1 MATKKNLG
9 NIEEESEKQE
19 ASVEVQ
25 DKEKNRNGVL
35 KDEIGKL
42 RSDVDKISQE
52 LKSTVNE
59 LKKSIVDIRSA
70 VSEIENPFNLL
81 RSISS
86 EEDLKKLN
94 KKRLP
99 PGVKSLVLGKPETEV
114 APENEKF
121 EQKPPLLE
129 EEKPEPRSVA
139 EPQPPPLAEPEIEE
153 LKPQAK
159 PPEMSKIGTNYLGWV
174 WSLLDSGMSADE
186 VLQLAQA
193 YEFMG
198 YLPSK
203 SSEHI
208 YFLAVACEKVRSKGF
223 SKNWMLLNM
232 YRVAV
237 ISGIRIGIDD
247 VEKIISIAE
256 GEGGKRQS
264 ERTR

>member
-1 MATKKNLG
+1 MANKGKNNLG
-9 NIEEESEKQE
+9 DLEEESEKQE
-19 ASVEVQ
+19 APSEVEEG
-25 DKEKNRNGVL
+25 KKTRNEVL
-35 KDEIGKL
+35 RDEFDKL

-94 KKRLP
+94 RKRLP
-99 PGVKSLVLGKPETEV
+99 PGVKSLVLGKPEKGV
-114 APENEKF
+114 APEEEKP
-121 EQKPPLLE
+121 EQKPPFLE
-129 EEKPEPRSVA
+129 EEKPETPL
-139 EPQPPPLAEPEIEE
+139 LAEPEIEE
-153 LKPQAK
+153 PKPQVQ
-159 PPEMSKIGTNYLGWV
+159 PQLEMSRIGPNYLDWV
-174 WSLLDSGMSADE
+174 WSLLDSGLSADE

-193 YEFMG
+193 YEYMG
-198 YLPSK
+198 YLPSQ

-208 YFLAVACEKVRSKGF
+208 YFLAVACERVRSKGF
-223 SKNWMLLNM
+223 SKNRLLLNM

-237 ISGIRIGIDD
+237 ASGVRIGLDD

-256 GEGGKRQS
+256 GEGERKA
-264 ERTR
+264 ERTK

>member
-1 MATKKNLG
+1 MPNKEKNLG
-9 NIEEESEKQE
+9 DMEEESEKQE
-19 ASVEVQ
+19 EAPTKVQEEKKTRNEVL
-25 DKEKNRNGVL
+25 R
-35 KDEIGKL
+35 DEFDKL

-94 KKRLP
+94 RKRLP
-99 PGVKSLVLGKPETEV
+99 PGVKSLVLGKPEKAA
-114 APENEKF
+114 APEEEKP
-121 EQKPPLLE
+121 EQRPPLLE
-129 EEKPEPRSVA
+129 EEKPETPL
-139 EPQPPPLAEPEIEE
+139 LAETEIEE
-153 LKPQAK
+153 PKLQVQAL
-159 PPEMSKIGTNYLGWV
+159 EMPTIGSNYLDWV
-174 WSLLDSGMSADE
+174 WSLLDSGLSADD

-198 YLPSK
+198 YLPSQ

-208 YFLAVACEKVRSKGF
+208 YTLAVACEKVRSKGF
-223 SKNWMLLNM
+223 TKNRMLLNM
-232 YRVAV
+232 YRAAV
-237 ISGIRIGIDD
+237 TSGVKIGLDD

-256 GEGGKRQS
+256 GEGEKKA
-264 ERTR
+264 ERTK

>member
-1 MATKKNLG
+1 MANKEKNNLG
-9 NIEEESEKQE
+9 DLEEESEKQE
-19 ASVEVQ
+19 APSEVQ
-25 DKEKNRNGVL
+25 EGKKTRNEVL
-35 KDEIGKL
+35 RDEFEKL

-94 KKRLP
+94 RRRLP
-99 PGVKSLVLGKPETEV
+99 PGVKSLVLGKPEKGV
-114 APENEKF
+114 APEEEKP
-121 EQKPPLLE
+121 EQKPPFLE
-129 EEKPEPRSVA
+129 EEKPETPL
-139 EPQPPPLAEPEIEE
+139 LAEREIEE
-153 LKPQAK
+153 PK
-159 PPEMSKIGTNYLGWV
+159 PPAEAPEMPTIGPNYLDWV
-174 WSLLDSGMSADE
+174 WSLLDSGLSADD
-186 VLQLAQA
+186 VLQLARA

-198 YLPSK
+198 YLPSQ

-208 YFLAVACEKVRSKGF
+208 YSLAVACERVRSKGF
-223 SKNWMLLNM
+223 SKNRLLLNM

-237 ISGIRIGIDD
+237 ASGVKIGLDD

-256 GEGGKRQS
+256 GEGERKA
-264 ERTR
+264 ERTK